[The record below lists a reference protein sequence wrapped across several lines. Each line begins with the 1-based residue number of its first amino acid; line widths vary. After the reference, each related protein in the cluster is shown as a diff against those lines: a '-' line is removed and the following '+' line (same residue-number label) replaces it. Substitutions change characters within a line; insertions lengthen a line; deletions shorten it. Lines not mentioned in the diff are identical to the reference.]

1 MMRDKTEQEA
11 KELAFQLGD
20 RYISIQET
28 SEGYDYTIYDM
39 DFRELDGGVYD
50 DPDMTIKEVL
60 SEIEL
65 DLKEPMHR
73 TKLEGN
79 IYSYDELIPVNFE
92 ELTEKAEYAEM
103 HWLEKHT
110 KRIAEE
116 RRTVEKFKA
125 KTNEMFHEINGL
137 AQEDIELNVYFYL
150 QSKIDWYQMPIE
162 LVGLAIYGSR
172 CRGLEREGS
181 DLDIVVEYTGSETED
196 DLFNAFN
203 EDGFMIGGVKVDINP
218 ITEEKTGTL
227 GVYLPKAET
236 FMAKKQAVQQ
246 KEKESIVTFTVSECS
261 EFHNLGEYHENIE
274 SIDKAISIFNKIPPG
289 RMNGIPGI
297 GINIHITGTKA
308 YEDISTDILCGRT
321 IDLGILEYM
330 PEIAANHNAMAAIE
344 DMIARLPDV
353 EVVGSLEKWKTV

>member
-227 GVYLPKAET
+227 GVYLPKCQ
-236 FMAKKQAVQQ
+236 F
-246 KEKESIVTFTVSECS
+246 
-261 EFHNLGEYHENIE
+261 
-274 SIDKAISIFNKIPPG
+274 
-289 RMNGIPGI
+289 
-297 GINIHITGTKA
+297 
-308 YEDISTDILCGRT
+308 
-321 IDLGILEYM
+321 
-330 PEIAANHNAMAAIE
+330 
-344 DMIARLPDV
+344 
-353 EVVGSLEKWKTV
+353 SLQ

>member
-181 DLDIVVEYTGSETED
+181 DLDIVV
-196 DLFNAFN
+196 
-203 EDGFMIGGVKVDINP
+203 
-218 ITEEKTGTL
+218 
-227 GVYLPKAET
+227 
-236 FMAKKQAVQQ
+236 
-246 KEKESIVTFTVSECS
+246 
-261 EFHNLGEYHENIE
+261 
-274 SIDKAISIFNKIPPG
+274 
-289 RMNGIPGI
+289 
-297 GINIHITGTKA
+297 
-308 YEDISTDILCGRT
+308 
-321 IDLGILEYM
+321 
-330 PEIAANHNAMAAIE
+330 
-344 DMIARLPDV
+344 
-353 EVVGSLEKWKTV
+353 